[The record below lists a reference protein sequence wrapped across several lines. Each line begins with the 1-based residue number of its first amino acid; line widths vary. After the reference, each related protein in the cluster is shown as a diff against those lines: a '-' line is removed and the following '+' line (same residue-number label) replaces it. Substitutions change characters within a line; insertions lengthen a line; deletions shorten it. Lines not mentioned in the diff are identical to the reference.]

1 LNTDE
6 LAPLLDKASVAVD
19 AASYQAVGAT
29 KAADQVLT
37 RSRDVW
43 SQAEEAV
50 KASSVATRAAEEAVK
65 ASSAATRAAEE
76 AVKAASAATRAAEAA
91 MTSFQAALAEAE
103 AAAKAADQCTT
114 ELHLADEALTQIR
127 SQLPAGGARVR
138 GPAFRVSPRAALRRT
153 SAGSERSRRIRGQ
166 GRGPGH
172 LPRQVFHHV
181 VLRLVSFR
189 PGRSREVRE
198 VRVGGKWLGGRL
210 QTFFQ
215 V

>member
-1 LNTDE
+1 MNTDE
-6 LAPLLDKASVAVD
+6 LAPLLDKASVAVE
-19 AASYQAVGAT
+19 AASYQARGAT
-29 KAADQVLT
+29 NAADQVLT

-43 SQAEEAV
+43 GQAEEAV
-50 KASSVATRAAEEAVK
+50 KAA
-65 ASSAATRAAEE
+65 SAATRAAEE

-91 MTSFQAALAEAE
+91 MTSFQAALSEAE

-189 PGRSREVRE
+189 RGRSREVRE

-210 QTFFQ
+210 QTFFR